1 MCIHRCRYRPRF
13 PPSARVRIFR
23 MIPSFPTPFLSP
35 FYLERFC
42 QNYRISNRRRA
53 TSLSGV
59 GYHLIPTFT
68 MRRRLAR
75 LNAVLALL
83 PISVLAQA
91 TVEGRVELPKSHSA
105 PVMAKR
111 YEIITRAGVLS
122 TQPPLAVVYL
132 DGSFPKQ
139 TSPLTKQIV
148 QKDLTFIP
156 SLLPVQVGTRV
167 EFPNLDDTYHSIF
180 SYSPA
185 KRFDLGRYRP
195 EERPIPSEIFDK
207 AGLVTLRC
215 DIHEH
220 MRGLILVLNTP
231 HFAMTDAD
239 GRFRLRGLPSG
250 HYTLKAWIDSKTTRE
265 QLVELKRGETVRVDF
280 P

>member
-1 MCIHRCRYRPRF
+1 MRLR
-13 PPSARVRIFR
+13 RVLSCGVVVSLV
-23 MIPSFPTPFLSP
+23 SFAAFAEVS
-35 FYLERFC
+35 
-42 QNYRISNRRRA
+42 
-53 TSLSGV
+53 
-59 GYHLIPTFT
+59 
-68 MRRRLAR
+68 
-75 LNAVLALL
+75 
-83 PISVLAQA
+83 
-91 TVEGRVELPKSHSA
+91 VEGVVQLPKSQSG

-111 YEIITRAGVLS
+111 YEIVTRGGTLS

-132 DGSFPKQ
+132 DGSFSKTASSPK
-139 TSPLTKQIV
+139 KQIA
-148 QKDLTFIP
+148 QKDYAFLP
-156 SLLPVQVGTRV
+156 ALLPVQVGTRV

-195 EERPIPSEIFDK
+195 EERPIPFEVFDV

-231 HFAMTDAD
+231 YFVITDAN

-250 HYTLKAWIDSKTTRE
+250 HYMLKAWIDSKTTRE
-265 QLVELKRGETVRVDF
+265 KPLDLKSGETAHVDF
-280 P
+280 Q